1 MALFFLIPE
10 RRAVFK
16 DRHPPPSTYCSARWE
31 LFYVLKQ
38 ELTKYVREF
47 NLTGRNGR
55 KENIVHVGH
64 HSDQNSLHQ
73 EHGYSDYEVG
83 IKMHVYWG
91 KIYSIK

>member
-38 ELTKYVREF
+38 ELTKDVREF
-47 NLTGRNGR
+47 N
-55 KENIVHVGH
+55 
-64 HSDQNSLHQ
+64 
-73 EHGYSDYEVG
+73 
-83 IKMHVYWG
+83 
-91 KIYSIK
+91 